1 MIVPPEV
8 PTSPG
13 AYILRV
19 QGAKD
24 YVGSSENMRRR
35 VRAHANDLRRGLHH
49 SPELQ
54 RDHDAANGNVEVV
67 MIPTSSA
74 EEARAREQALL
85 NERVHTGTLY
95 NKASDAYASQRG
107 LKNPKSEETKKRLSE
122 TIRSTPALMQKIDT
136 MAQIRRGTS
145 LTDEHKVN
153 LGEAHRTS
161 VAAIEARKK
170 NGELRREA
178 ITVNGVVY
186 ACAKDA
192 ADALGVTCNTVYGRI
207 NSPNFPEWR
216 KAS

>member
-1 MIVPPEV
+1 
-8 PTSPG
+8 
-13 AYILRV
+13 
-19 QGAKD
+19 
-24 YVGSSENMRRR
+24 MRRR
-35 VRAHANDLRRGLHH
+35 VRSHANDLRRGIHH

-54 RDHDAANGNVEVV
+54 RDHDAADGNVEVV
-67 MIPTSSA
+67 LIPTSDVA
-74 EEARAREQALL
+74 EALAREQVLL
-85 NERVHTGTLY
+85 DERIHTGTLY
-95 NKASDAYASQRG
+95 NKALDAYASQRG
-107 LKNPKSEETKKRLSE
+107 LKNPHSEETKRRMSE
-122 TIRSTPALMQKIDT
+122 TRRSDPSLKQCIDT

-145 LTDEHKVN
+145 LTEEHKSN
-153 LGEAHRTS
+153 LGESHRTS

-207 NSPNFPEWR
+207 NSSNFPEWR